1 LARALATRYS
11 GHFKP
16 SGEKALP
23 RVRYYEAW
31 NEANL
36 SSYLSPQWDGSSYVG
51 AGLYAKMLN
60 SFYSQIK
67 AVNRSNVVISAGFAP
82 YGDPHGGRRT
92 RPLKFLR
99 DLLCLRGRR
108 ALAPT
113 ACPHPAKFDVLGVH
127 AISLSGGP
135 AESAINPDDVTAAD
149 LGHVRRVLRAAERQ
163 GTLGTGGAHPI
174 WTTELWHLSPSFK
187 QQAYWLE
194 QALYEVWK
202 YGSSVAMNLQVRDS
216 AGNAYDPPGG
226 VHQSPGVIFPN
237 GKRKPSFTAFRFPF
251 VVRRSHGRL
260 QAWLKAPRSG
270 RLTIQHKLRD
280 RWHSVTSAR
289 VERGNVYLGRLPRH
303 SRGLFRAVVGGKKSL
318 PWRDG

>member
-1 LARALATRYS
+1 MSPLDATHAFRSPERLAQLVASIAQGDDTVVEATWVEWKSQWSLTHDKWRRAGAARHMIGFANRDPDRAASFAEGWAYLVLGLEPGNVVGFPIADPADLS
-11 GHFKP
+11 
-16 SGEKALP
+16 
-23 RVRYYEAW
+23 AW
-31 NEANL
+31 L
-36 SSYLSPQWDGSSYVG
+36 RPYVG
-51 AGLYAKMLN
+51 D
-60 SFYSQIK
+60 S
-67 AVNRSNVVISAGFAP
+67 
-82 YGDPHGGRRT
+82 
-92 RPLKFLR
+92 LR
-99 DLLCLRGRR
+99 W
-108 ALAPT
+108 
-113 ACPHPAKFDVLGVH
+113 HPEFTQHDGKNILV
-127 AISLSGGP
+127 
-135 AESAINPDDVTAAD
+135 
-149 LGHVRRVLRAAERQ
+149 
-163 GTLGTGGAHPI
+163 
-174 WTTELWHLSPSFK
+174 
-187 QQAYWLE
+187 
-194 QALYEVWK
+194 EVWK

-237 GKRKPSFTAFRFPF
+237 GKRRPSFTAFRFPF